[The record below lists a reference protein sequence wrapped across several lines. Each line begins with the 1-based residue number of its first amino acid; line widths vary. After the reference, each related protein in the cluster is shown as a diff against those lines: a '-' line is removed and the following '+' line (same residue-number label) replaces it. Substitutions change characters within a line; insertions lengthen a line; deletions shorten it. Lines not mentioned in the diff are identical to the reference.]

1 MTATPTKHRTDGKPN
16 VMPKSNS
23 IMDYLD
29 FKQPIALSGCDEL
42 VAKLDNEALLTKFLD
57 INAKFIVVG
66 PLHQQIQKLEYSQ
79 LRDELCRIDVDIRH
93 RVLIERVLSMRRGH
107 VRRYTTY
114 TASCSKTR

>member
-1 MTATPTKHRTDGKPN
+1 M
-16 VMPKSNS
+16 
-23 IMDYLD
+23 I
-29 FKQPIALSGCDEL
+29 
-42 VAKLDNEALLTKFLD
+42 AKLGNEALLTKFLD